1 MAHDPQAS
9 GPQDFGSR
17 DFDAQAYDEVTER
30 LRQEFAS
37 IHPIT
42 TVTRCVSAALHGAE
56 DVIGSSEPELVEK
69 IARRHLRVLAIVA
82 AERQPR

>member
-1 MAHDPQAS
+1 MAHDPQE
-9 GPQDFGSR
+9 
-17 DFDAQAYDEVTER
+17 YEEVTER
-30 LRQEFAS
+30 LRKEFAA

-82 AERQPR
+82 AERQPRIGT